1 MKVLVTVPLAESGL
15 KQLRELAEVE
25 FEGQARGGE
34 VLTVRELKDKLANK
48 QMVIV
53 EFEPITGEVIESTNL
68 KIIACTRGG
77 PQANIDIPEA
87 TKKGI
92 PVLYAPGR
100 NATSVAELV
109 LCLMIAVARHVSQA
123 HHLLKTGHFL
133 APPGTQADSDRNVVW
148 GVEKGS
154 PYVVFKGPE
163 LSGRRLGIIGLGEVG
178 ERVAVRAKAFEMN
191 LLAYDPY
198 IPEEKII
205 GAGARAVDLE
215 TLLRESDF
223 VTVHCKVTDETKGL
237 IGEKQISLMKP
248 TAYLINTARGAIV
261 DEAALAT
268 ALRQKKIAGAG
279 LDVFQQEPLP
289 SDSPLLQLDNVVVVP
304 HIGGASIDVEKH
316 QTDIIV
322 SDLNRLFSGEKPKYC
337 ANPEVLESFR
347 LS

>member
-1 MKVLVTVPLAESGL
+1 MKALVTVPLAESGL
-15 KQLRELAEVE
+15 KRLSEMAQVEL
-25 FEGQARGGE
+25 EGQARGAE
-34 VLTVRELKDKLANK
+34 VLTVTELKTKLADK
-48 QMVIV
+48 QMVIL
-53 EFEPITGEVIESTNL
+53 EFEPITGEVIEATNL

-77 PQANIDIPEA
+77 PQANVDIPEA

-100 NATSVAELV
+100 NATSVAEV
-109 LCLMIAVARHVSQA
+109 VICLMVAVARHVARA

-133 APPGTQADSDRNVVW
+133 APAGTGAGSDRNVVW

-154 PYVVFKGPE
+154 PYMVFKGPE
-163 LSGRRLGIIGLGEVG
+163 LSGRALGIIGLGEVG
-178 ERVAVRAKAFEMN
+178 ERVALRARAFETE
-191 LLAYDPY
+191 LLVYDPY

-205 GAGARAVDLE
+205 GIGARAVDLE

-223 VTVHCKVTDETKGL
+223 VTIHCKVTDETRGL

-248 TAYLINTARGAIV
+248 TAYLINTARGVIV

-268 ALRQKKIAGAG
+268 ALKEKRIAGAA

-289 SDSPLLQLDNVVVVP
+289 SDSPLLQLDNVVLIP

-316 QTDIIV
+316 QTDIV
-322 SDLNRLFSGEKPKYC
+322 VGDLDRLFSGERPKYC

-347 LS
+347 LR

>member
-1 MKVLVTVPLAESGL
+1 MKALVTVPLAEEGL
-15 KQLRELAEVE
+15 KRLRELTQVE
-25 FEGQARGGE
+25 FEGQARGGQ
-34 VLTVRELKDKLANK
+34 VLTVSELKDKLADK

-53 EFEPITGEVIESTNL
+53 EFEPITGEVIEATTL

-77 PQANIDIPEA
+77 PEANIDISEA

-109 LCLMIAVARHVSQA
+109 ICLMVAVARHIAEA

-133 APPGTQADSDRNVVW
+133 APAGAQAGSDRNVVW
-148 GVEKGS
+148 GIEKGS
-154 PYVVFKGPE
+154 PYMVFKGPE
-163 LSGRRLGIIGLGEVG
+163 LSGRTLGIIGLGEVG
-178 ERVAVRAKAFEMN
+178 GRVAVRAKAFEMS

-198 IPEEKII
+198 IPEEKIT
-205 GAGARAVDLE
+205 GVGARVVDLE

-223 VTVHCKVTDETKGL
+223 ITVHCKVTAETRGL

-248 TAYLINTARGAIV
+248 TAYLINTARGTIV
-261 DEAALAT
+261 DEVALAAALKEK
-268 ALRQKKIAGAG
+268 RIAGAG

-289 SDSPLLQLDNVVVVP
+289 SDSPLLQLENIVLVP
-304 HIGGASIDVEKH
+304 HIGGASIDVERH

-322 SDLNRLFSGEKPKYC
+322 GDLNRLFSREQPKYC

>member
-15 KQLRELAEVE
+15 KPLRELAEVE
-25 FEGQARGGE
+25 FEGQAKGGE

-109 LCLMIAVARHVSQA
+109 ICLMIAVARHVSQA

-133 APPGTQADSDRNVVW
+133 APAGTQADSDRNVVW
-148 GVEKGS
+148 GIEKGS

-163 LSGRRLGIIGLGEVG
+163 LSGRKLGIIGLGEVG

-268 ALRQKKIAGAG
+268 ALREKKIAGAG

-289 SDSPLLQLDNVVVVP
+289 SDSPLLQLDNVVLVP